1 MLLKHVLVHLKL
13 LSKKRNRSKIRWYQ
27 AFERIKYPQKN
38 AIDLFR
44 TYNNHEAP
52 RKEEL
57 VDNKLEWI
65 VDIENKNIIDH
76 IIEIDND
83 ENLWWDNE
91 VKELIEKYG
100 TDYFKKIDIWDL
112 DFIPYKEINDPRSIL
127 DRMVHKWLIGTIKQR
142 RAVLTRVIDKLLKK
156 VW

>member
-1 MLLKHVLVHLKL
+1 MA
-13 LSKKRNRSKIRWYQ
+13 KRKTPKVQ
-27 AFERIKYPQKN
+27 
-38 AIDLFR
+38 DLR
-44 TYNNHEAP
+44 PDSIT
-52 RKEEL
+52 KEEL
-57 VDNKLEWI
+57 QKLQNVVKIINEAQLQI
-65 VDIENKNIIDH
+65 GMLESQKHAMLHDITGAQQMVNSIRQ
-76 IIEIDND
+76 
-83 ENLWWDNE
+83 
-91 VKELIEKYG
+91 ELIEKYG